1 MATPAQLEKAGI
13 TPEKLKELFTAKKT
27 TDKIKELTERISGN
41 VKDGVQ
47 RSMRDARLWWAIDRA
62 YDVPFRQTAATL
74 VQGLIGKNID
84 ASDVVKIAQDWG
96 LSHLLIPKVNVNG
109 SPCLFP
115 NGTQMQKLNLPTFT
129 QIFIP
134 LVQAYSKIRWA
145 KLFSDIDQTPLYK
158 YDPLKLT
165 NKNVMKCEI
174 ITDRV
179 NVMTTQMGYRMAE
192 RDSIFQM
199 LQYGIALNFPMEQWY
214 TEQQLGDDDKPQ
226 IVKEGIR
233 WAIPHPS
240 KMFFDLAHRTS
251 TLNTDTGCEYGGYWD
266 IVRWRD
272 VRTNKAYFNTDKVT
286 FGPSS
291 WINEYWNPYNT
302 LYPCQMSFPSIASP
316 GSGDLDRQ
324 KQLSVYSQSDDD
336 KATII
341 APYFA
346 KLIPSDH
353 GLGDYDYPVWFRFV
367 MGHTDTVIFAEP
379 VCYRP
384 ITYYG
389 YDADTNRYLNAGLGL
404 ELLPWQDMLG
414 NYLSQMLISIK
425 KNLANVTFYNKEI
438 IEEEDVKKIN
448 SPGEEVYRG
457 LLFIGRSKRELSWQQ
472 NTVADDAFH
481 SVQFPKANIQEINS
495 GITTMLGM
503 MERMLGF
510 SSQELGQPAGHEQSA
525 TEVSTVHGNSSIR
538 LDHTGTF
545 VQDGMNARKRTLY
558 DGMMAYSDDNI
569 FAQVSELN
577 DKTRAELSKM
587 GFEVEEEPTAGRTK
601 AGVRGKKK
609 SLDIDGFA
617 ANREGSQRIN
627 NIQVASA
634 MIKMFETILA
644 QPLLVQ
650 AMGVPQ
656 IADMLNLVFTYAG
669 MPREYRITIHEPK
682 PGEPGAADPKA
693 QQEELLKQFQM
704 ISQKVASELINRSMT
719 QLADTLKE
727 KVIAPMEQ
735 AIQMTQQ
742 VVKQEAQKNQEQDMA
757 LQKVLQILQ
766 AATQP
771 PPGVGQGPGGPTI
784 IQPPGAM
791 GVAQMPPPG
800 MNPNV
805 NQNPNPLISAGP
817 TVVGAVP

>member
-1 MATPAQLEKAGI
+1 MATPSQLEKAGI
-13 TPEKLKELFTAKKT
+13 TPEKLKSLFTA
-27 TDKIKELTERISGN
+27 DKPSTQIKELIERISAN
-41 VKDGVQ
+41 TKDGVT
-47 RSMRDARLWWAIDRA
+47 RSMKDARLWWAIDRA

-74 VQGLIGKNID
+74 VQGLLNKNIEG
-84 ASDVVKIAQDWG
+84 ADVMKIAKDWG
-96 LSHLLIPKVNVNG
+96 LAHMLVPQFNPNG

-115 NGTQMQKLNLPTFT
+115 DGSQQQKLNLPTFT

-145 KLFSDIDQTPLYK
+145 KLFSDIDQAPLYK

-165 NKNVMKCEI
+165 NKNRLKCEI
-174 ITDRV
+174 VTDRV
-179 NVMTTQMGYRMAE
+179 DVMTTQMGYRMAE

-199 LQYGIALNFPMEQWY
+199 LQYGIALNFPMEKWY
-214 TEQQLGDDDKPQ
+214 TEEQLGDDDEPK

-251 TLNTDTGCEYGGYWD
+251 TINTDTGCEYGGYWD

-272 VRTNKAYFNTDKVT
+272 VRKNKAYFNTDKVSY
-286 FGPSS
+286 GPSS
-291 WINEYWNPYNT
+291 WVNDYWNPYNT
-302 LYPCQMSFPSIASP
+302 LYPCQMSFPSVGSP

-324 KQLSVYSQSDDD
+324 KQLSFYSQTDDD

-341 APYFA
+341 VPHFMR
-346 KLIPSDH
+346 LVPSEC
-353 GLGDYDYPVWFRFV
+353 GLGDYDYPVWMRFV
-367 MGHTDTVIFAEP
+367 MGHVDTVIFAEP
-379 VCYRP
+379 LCYRP
-384 ITYYG
+384 MTYYG

-425 KNLANVTFYNKEI
+425 KNLANVNFYNKEI
-438 IEEEDVKKIN
+438 ISEEDIRQIN
-448 SPGEEVYRG
+448 APGESVYRD

-472 NTVADDAFH
+472 NTTDDAFH
-481 SVQFPKANIQEINS
+481 SVQFPKANIQEIVA
-495 GITTMLGM
+495 GITSCVGM

-510 SSQELGQPAGHEQSA
+510 SAQELGQPAGHEQSA

-558 DGMMAYSDDNI
+558 DGMMAYSDDDI
-569 FAQVSELN
+569 FAQIGELN
-577 DKTRAELSKM
+577 DQTRTQLKDM

-617 ANREGSQRIN
+617 ANREGAQRIN
-627 NIQVASA
+627 NIQIASA

-650 AMGVPQ
+650 AMGVSQ
-656 IADMLNLVFTYAG
+656 IADMLNLVFGYAG
-669 MPREYRITIHEPK
+669 MPREYRITIKEQK
-682 PGEPGAADPKA
+682 LGEAGAADPEA
-693 QQEELLKQFQM
+693 QKQELLKQFQM
-704 ISQKVASELINRSMT
+704 ISEKVASELINRSMT

-735 AIQMTQQ
+735 AIQTTQN
-742 VVKQEAQKNQEQDMA
+742 VVKQEAQKNQEQDAA
-757 LQKVLQILQ
+757 LQKILQIIQ
-766 AATQP
+766 AVT
-771 PPGVGQGPGGPTI
+771 GQGSAMLAMPQGLGTQAMQQGPSP
-784 IQPPGAM
+784 QSPPSAM
-791 GVAQMPPPG
+791 GVPQMPPPG
-800 MNPNV
+800 MIQNV
-805 NQNPNPLISAGP
+805 NPAIPVA
-817 TVVGAVP
+817 